1 MAVNLYTTPI
11 TAVGFAGWVK
21 NAPGSVG
28 AWLASFFSGAYSRSF
43 GAQASGGTAGQT
55 VTLEFHS
62 WFDTTDAAVAGDAAT
77 LVGTLTLTIGSAYSG
92 GTITAKGKVP
102 DLIALPWD
110 YVGVY
115 CTQIGTGGI
124 TAYPMMGGV

>member
-1 MAVNLYTTPI
+1 MAVNLYATPI

-21 NAPGSVG
+21 NAPVSIGV
-28 AWLASFFSGAYSRSF
+28 WLASFFSGAYARGF

-62 WFDTTDAAVAGDAAT
+62 WFDNTDNAVAGDSAT

-92 GTITAKGKVP
+92 GTITAKGKIP
-102 DLIALPWD
+102 DLTALPWD